1 MFWAVAQ
8 THPNAAGIACVNL
21 TRQGFTHYNPK
32 MKERIKGRAAYRA
45 VQLFSNYI
53 FVAIENQWRAVRS
66 TKGILDLLML
76 EHEKPAFVSDE
87 YIAGLKAR
95 EDKDGLIVLKQ
106 SKFKH
111 GEAVQV
117 KHGAFAFQNGLFDC
131 VSSHD
136 RVFILLSMLGTQRRV
151 ELAEDNLVAV

>member
-1 MFWAVAQ
+1 LFWAVAQ

-21 TRQGFTHYNPK
+21 KRQGFTHYNPL
-32 MKERIKGRAAYRA
+32 MKERIKGRATFRS

-53 FVAIENQWRAVRS
+53 FVAIENQWRAVPS

-76 EHEKPAFVSDE
+76 EHEKPAFVSED
-87 YIAGLKAR
+87 YITGLRAR
-95 EDKDGLIVLKQ
+95 EDKDGLIVLGQ

-111 GEAVQV
+111 GSKVQV
-117 KHGAFAFQNGLFDC
+117 KAGPFAFQNGLFDG

-151 ELAEDNLVAV
+151 ELSEDNLVAV